1 MRVLQVPFFF
11 TAYGFSSISGL
22 KLCSSLCNSVF
33 TRAVPKYPL
42 SLRDELQHPE
52 HTSIIRDPY
61 SCDDGE
67 QMTAKMTAREE
78 QALPRN
84 FSHETCI
91 INSYLST
98 TDTKL
103 FRREHCY
110 EEIEVVTVGKAGIC
124 GMCIACFQSGIYQLS
139 KVPSNTC

>member
-11 TAYGFSSISGL
+11 SAYGFSSISGL

-33 TRAVPKYPL
+33 TRAVPRYPL

-67 QMTAKMTAREE
+67 QMAAKAE
-78 QALPRN
+78 QALPGN
-84 FSHETCI
+84 FSRESCI

-98 TDTKL
+98 TDAKL
-103 FRREHCY
+103 FRRERCC
-110 EEIEVVTVGKAGIC
+110 EEIEAVTVGKEGIC
-124 GMCIACFQSGIYQLS
+124 GMCIACFQSGMYQLS